1 MTADELKIAAELLV
15 IALKRDLANLARM
28 GRELLEMVERCERR

>member
-1 MTADELKIAAELLV
+1 MSANKLKIAAELLA

-28 GRELLEMVERCERR
+28 GRELQEMVERCERR